1 MSNFDHRCVKEIVT
15 DDYIYSFH
23 FIGKTFSEARN
34 DCKEYHS
41 GSLAIADN
49 QKAVDAIV
57 NNAPSSYNNGS
68 CQTEYF
74 RIGLVNSNGSQ
85 LKWVD
90 GNAFDNNLN
99 LSTSAG
105 QSSTC
110 QAYAFFTA
118 DNSKNVTF
126 RPIFCSYEL
135 AFICQNAKTKT
146 PMATSSTVE
155 TPSNSFQAT
164 SSVSKPTL
172 LSSSYSSLLIGGLA
186 ACAILLV
193 VLAIW
198 MMYRKLKRKTSESSS
213 IHYGSTEKNQSVITD
228 RGSGQTKNIS
238 EIDSS
243 NYAAIK
249 FNETEPVVNEINVK
263 HGNSTVEANKNET
276 YSAVDKPKKK
286 TSNPVNDVYAVI
298 NKPKKQPIDDNA
310 VTYAVVRKPKNA
322 AKEESNVTFARGNS
336 NMTSLKITSF

>member
-1 MSNFDHRCVKEIVT
+1 MSTIFVFHLLDLATMSNFDHRCVKEIVT

-23 FIGKTFSEARN
+23 LFGKTFNGARN
-34 DCKEYHS
+34 DCKKYHN

-57 NNAPSSYNNGS
+57 NNALSSYNNGS

-155 TPSNSFQAT
+155 TPSNSFPAT
-164 SSVSKPTL
+164 SSVTKPTL
-172 LSSSYSSLLIGGLA
+172 SSSSYLSLLIGGLA

-198 MMYRKLKRKTSESSS
+198 MVYRKLKRKTSESSS
-213 IHYGSTEKNQSVITD
+213 IHYGSTEKNQSVITE
-228 RGSGQTKNIS
+228 NIS
-238 EIDSS
+238 KIDSS
-243 NYAAIK
+243 NHVEITFNR
-249 FNETEPVVNEINVK
+249 FNEVEHASDEIYVN
-263 HGNSTVEANKNET
+263 NSIFAVE
-276 YSAVDKPKKK
+276 VDKSKIYVNV
-286 TSNPVNDVYAVI
+286 NP
-298 NKPKKQPIDDNA
+298 
-310 VTYAVVRKPKNA
+310 
-322 AKEESNVTFARGNS
+322 
-336 NMTSLKITSF
+336 